1 MNKLEHPVRILHIV
15 SSMGRGG
22 AESLIMN
29 IYRMID
35 RSEIQ
40 FDFITHSKGEEDYDE
55 EIKLMG
61 GRIYPI
67 ASLGAS
73 GPINYMKSLVKI
85 MSANN
90 YAAIHAHTDYQSG
103 FPALAAKLCGI
114 STRICHSHSN
124 NWLKNSSFKER
135 FVLRGL
141 QTMIKLSATKY
152 CSCSEEAAKFLFGK
166 KNVSKVQILKNGI
179 NVNEY
184 TNIGTSSRIQ
194 VLEELHLPET
204 AKLIGHVGRFSE
216 SKNHIFILKVLKKLL
231 ETDPSFIAL
240 LIGDGPLRKVIEEKA
255 ERMGLSENIKFLGVR
270 TDIPRLMKSFDI
282 FVFPSLFE
290 GFGIV
295 MLEAQSTGTPCIAST
310 SVPKSTDMELGLVQ
324 YLDLGDNLDSWVD
337 AVKETVKA
345 KRPSKQA
352 IINNFTK
359 LGFNIYESIND
370 WLGLYEMKGYDLRY
384 GRGFT

>member
-61 GRIYPI
+61 GRIYRI
-67 ASLGAS
+67 ASLGSS

-124 NWLKNSSFKER
+124 NWLKNSSFKEM

-166 KNVSKVQILKNGI
+166 KTYQK
-179 NVNEY
+179 Y
-184 TNIGTSSRIQ
+184 
-194 VLEELHLPET
+194 
-204 AKLIGHVGRFSE
+204 
-216 SKNHIFILKVLKKLL
+216 
-231 ETDPSFIAL
+231 
-240 LIGDGPLRKVIEEKA
+240 
-255 ERMGLSENIKFLGVR
+255 
-270 TDIPRLMKSFDI
+270 KS
-282 FVFPSLFE
+282 
-290 GFGIV
+290 
-295 MLEAQSTGTPCIAST
+295 
-310 SVPKSTDMELGLVQ
+310 
-324 YLDLGDNLDSWVD
+324 
-337 AVKETVKA
+337 
-345 KRPSKQA
+345 
-352 IINNFTK
+352 
-359 LGFNIYESIND
+359 
-370 WLGLYEMKGYDLRY
+370 
-384 GRGFT
+384 

>member
-61 GRIYPI
+61 GRIYRI
-67 ASLGAS
+67 ASLGSS

-124 NWLKNSSFKER
+124 NWLKNSSFKEM

-240 LIGDGPLRKVIEEKA
+240 LIGEGPLRKVIEEKA

-282 FVFPSLFE
+282 FFFPSLFE

-295 MLEAQSTGTPCIAST
+295 MLEAQSTGTPCIASS

-359 LGFNIYESIND
+359 LGFNIHESLND
-370 WLGLYEMKGYDLRY
+370 WLGLYEMKIYDLSY
-384 GRGFT
+384 GRG

>member
-1 MNKLEHPVRILHIV
+1 MHRLKNPVRVLHIV

-40 FDFITHSKGEEDYDE
+40 FDFITHSEGEEDYDK

-61 GRIYPI
+61 GRIYRI
-67 ASLGAS
+67 ASLGTA
-73 GPINYMKSLVKI
+73 GPINYMKSLVKV

-103 FPALAAKLCGI
+103 FPALAAKICGI

-124 NWLKNSSFKER
+124 NWSKNNSFKAML
-135 FVLRGL
+135 VLRVL
-141 QTMIKLSATKY
+141 QTMIKFSATKY
-152 CSCSEEAAKFLFGK
+152 CSCSEEAAKFLFGE
-166 KNVSKVQILKNGI
+166 KNVSVVQILKNGI

-184 TNIGTSSRIQ
+184 TNIDNSSRIQ
-194 VLEELHLPET
+194 VLEELQLPED
-204 AKLIGHVGRFSE
+204 AKVIGHVGRFSE

-231 ETDPSFIAL
+231 ETDPSFIAI

-255 ERMGLSENIKFLGVR
+255 EKMGLSENIKFLGVR

-282 FVFPSLFE
+282 FFFPSLFE

-295 MLEAQSTGTPCIAST
+295 MLEAQSTGIPCIASS
-310 SVPKSTDMELGLVQ
+310 SVPKSTDMGLGLVQ
-324 YLDLGDNLDSWVD
+324 YLDLDGNLDSWVN
-337 AVKETVKA
+337 AVKDKVNSI
-345 KRPSKQA
+345 RPSKQA

-359 LGFNIYESIND
+359 LGFNIHESLND
-370 WLGLYEMKGYDLRY
+370 WLGLYGLKGYVLKN